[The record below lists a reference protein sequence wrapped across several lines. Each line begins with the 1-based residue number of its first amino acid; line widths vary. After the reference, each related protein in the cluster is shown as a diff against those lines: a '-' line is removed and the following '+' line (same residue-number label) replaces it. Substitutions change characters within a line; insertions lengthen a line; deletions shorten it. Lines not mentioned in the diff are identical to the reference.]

1 MNFTPTSGTFWVTCN
16 KHACKE
22 LIKRSKSI
30 EGVVYAFMVEK
41 KTDNDPDVIIKL
53 TGVNEQQ
60 IVSARNIIS
69 GIKGV
74 VQVTPELGQSL
85 MFK

>member
-41 KTDNDPDVIIKL
+41 K
-53 TGVNEQQ
+53 Q
-60 IVSARNIIS
+60 ITIQTLLSS
-69 GIKGV
+69 
-74 VQVTPELGQSL
+74 
-85 MFK
+85 

>member
-30 EGVVYAFMVEK
+30 EGVVYAFMIEK
-41 KTDNDPDVIIKL
+41 KNHPDVIIKL

-60 IVSARNIIS
+60 IESARSIIN
-69 GIKGV
+69 GIRGV
-74 VQVTPELGQSL
+74 VQVTSELGQSL